1 MGLLRRVA
9 AIWLKISD
17 SLQFLPPLL
26 TRLVIGVGFYY
37 TGKGKLG
44 DLDKVTGFFNDLG
57 IPMPHAN
64 AVFVSGLEFIG
75 GICLVLG
82 LGTRVFAA
90 LLSCSMIVAL
100 LTADKEAF
108 VMKFPSDITDVTS
121 FTFLLFLV
129 WLVFYGAGPI
139 SIDHFLGKWLGVAK
153 KTEESS

>member
-1 MGLLRRVA
+1 MGLIRRLA
-9 AIWLKISD
+9 ALGLKITS

-44 DLDKVTGFFNDLG
+44 DLTKVTGFFTDLG
-57 IPMPHAN
+57 IPFPHAN

-90 LLSCSMIVAL
+90 LLSCSMVVAL

-108 VMKFPSDITDVTS
+108 GTKFPSDITDVTS
-121 FTFLLFLV
+121 FTFLLFLI
-129 WLVFYGAGPI
+129 WLVFYGPGAA
-139 SIDHFLGKWLGVAK
+139 SIDYFVSKWLGMGK
-153 KTEESS
+153 KTEE

>member
-1 MGLLRRVA
+1 MGLIRRLA
-9 AIWLKISD
+9 ALGLKITD

-57 IPMPHAN
+57 IPMPHVN

-82 LGTRVFAA
+82 LGTRIFAA

-121 FTFLLFLV
+121 FTFLVFLV
-129 WLVFYGAGPI
+129 WLVFFGAGPI

-153 KTEESS
+153 KNEEQS

>member
-1 MGLLRRVA
+1 MGLIRRLA
-9 AIWLKISD
+9 ALGLKITS

-44 DLDKVTGFFNDLG
+44 DIAKVTGFFTDLG

-64 AVFVSGLEFIG
+64 AVFVSTLEFVG

-90 LLSCSMIVAL
+90 LLSCSMVVAL

-108 VMKFPSDITDVTS
+108 TMKFPSDITDVTS
-121 FTFLLFLV
+121 FTFLLFLI
-129 WLVFYGAGPI
+129 WLVFYGPGAA
-139 SIDHFLGKWLGVAK
+139 SIDYFLSKWLGVGK
-153 KTEESS
+153 KTEE

>member
-1 MGLLRRVA
+1 MGFIRRLA
-9 AIWLKISD
+9 ALGLKITD

-57 IPMPHAN
+57 IPMPHVN

-82 LGTRVFAA
+82 LGTRIFAA

-121 FTFLLFLV
+121 FTFLVFLV
-129 WLVFYGAGPI
+129 WLVFFGAGPI

-153 KTEESS
+153 KSEEQS

>member
-75 GICLVLG
+75 GICLALG

-129 WLVFYGAGPI
+129 WLVFNGAGPI
-139 SIDHFLGKWLGVAK
+139 SIDHF
-153 KTEESS
+153 